1 MKNEIRNVLSCVIC
15 LSTILA
21 FAGCEK
27 KSGQAVII
35 LKEHI
40 PAREKAQSPA
50 KEVANTPKSEPS
62 VRPKKPVINE
72 EEEAN
77 RADGT
82 ITVDGYVMRPEVRGT
97 GQDPRALSHEQWI
110 VTVRLVDTGRSFR
123 VQTDRAQF
131 AKLNETDLVQ
141 VVYRVGKYTK
151 TVWDA
156 EIK

>member
-62 VRPKKPVINE
+62 VRAKKPVINE